1 MLINGKPI
9 KGRVIFAHGAG
20 APMDSEFMEVVGA
33 KLVDAGLEVIRFEF
47 PYMQKRRSD
56 GKKRPPDRAPVLI
69 DYFETLI
76 SRFNDESIPL
86 YLAGKSMGGRMA
98 TMLADHP
105 AVSGVFVFGYPFHP
119 AGKPEKLRIEH
130 LQALQTTVH
139 VFQGTRDAMGNFEEV
154 NQYNLAKNVKIHW
167 LEDGNHDLKP
177 RKSSG
182 LTQEE
187 HLNSA
192 IQFIRESLN

>member
-1 MLINGKPI
+1 
-9 KGRVIFAHGAG
+9 
-20 APMDSEFMEVVGA
+20 
-33 KLVDAGLEVIRFEF
+33 
-47 PYMQKRRSD
+47 
-56 GKKRPPDRAPVLI
+56 
-69 DYFETLI
+69 
-76 SRFNDESIPL
+76 
-86 YLAGKSMGGRMA
+86 MGGRMA

-105 AVSGVFVFGYPFHP
+105 AVSEVFVFGYPFHP
-119 AGKPEKLRIEH
+119 PGKPEKLRIEH
-130 LQALQTTVH
+130 LQELQTMVH
-139 VFQGTRDAMGNFEEV
+139 IFQGTRDAMGNSEEV

-187 HLNSA
+187 HINSA

>member
-33 KLVDAGLEVIRFEF
+33 KLAAAGLEVIRFEF

-86 YLAGKSMGGRMA
+86 FLAGKSMGGRMA

-105 AVSGVFVFGYPFHP
+105 AVSEVFVFGYPFHP
-119 AGKPEKLRIEH
+119 PGKPEKLRIEH
-130 LQALQTTVH
+130 LQELQTMVH
-139 VFQGTRDAMGNFEEV
+139 IFQGARDAMGNSEEV

-187 HLNSA
+187 HINSA